1 MTTTTPPPSPPP
13 ANAPPPPS
21 PPPASAPPPPPAPP
35 PAARPD
41 RPPSKG
47 ARTFWKVVAS
57 IAAVLGLLWG
67 ASQVVVQ
74 LAHEERT
81 TSTEHAAEGV
91 RTVDVRVDNGAITIV
106 GTTDD
111 TIRVT
116 ARISDGLR
124 ATGESQTVVDG
135 VLELRGD
142 CPAFFTS
149 FCNVTYTVE
158 VPAGMSVVARTNN
171 DDVTVDG
178 VRGAIDARSG
188 NGRIEVRGSGS
199 EALRLGTDNGRVV
212 GLDLH
217 ASDVHASSDNGTVEL
232 SFREAPDHVR
242 ASTDNGSVRVAIPD
256 DGGSYLVEVDTD
268 NGSASAPIRTDPN
281 ATRTITGRSDNGDVL
296 ITYALD

>member
-1 MTTTTPPPSPPP
+1 MTTTTPPPPPPPPP

-21 PPPASAPPPPPAPP
+21 PPPPPPAHA

-41 RPPSKG
+41 RPASKG
-47 ARTFWKVVAS
+47 TRTLWKVVAS
-57 IAAVLGLLWG
+57 LAAALGLLWG

-81 TSTEHAAEGV
+81 TSAEHVAEGV

-124 ATGESQTVVDG
+124 STGESQTVVDG

-142 CPAFFTS
+142 CPVFLSS
-149 FCNVTYTVE
+149 FCNVAYTVE

-171 DDVTVDG
+171 DNVTVDG

-188 NGRIEVRGSGS
+188 NGRIEVRGSGA
-199 EALRLGTDNGRVV
+199 ETLRLGTDNGRVV

-217 ASDVHASSDNGTVEL
+217 STSVDASSDNGTVEL

-256 DGGSYLVEVDTD
+256 DGGSYVVSVDTD